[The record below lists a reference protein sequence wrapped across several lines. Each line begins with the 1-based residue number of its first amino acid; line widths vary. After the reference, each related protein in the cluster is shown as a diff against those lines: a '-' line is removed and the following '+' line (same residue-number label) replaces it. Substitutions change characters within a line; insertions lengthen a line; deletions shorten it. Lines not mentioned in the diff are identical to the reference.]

1 MRLVLVAGA
10 VSLGALVAPAG
21 LSAAPARVESRPEVA
36 AERIAEYAGGALWL
50 AQVERQ
56 NIPRSSIES
65 ASFVA
70 WRARVAAD
78 VARVLELDPVHLE
91 AVWSRADA
99 DHQIALMAALSQ
111 LGTPYKRR
119 ASLPGVAFDCS
130 GLTGWAWAQAGHVL
144 PRNSTLQWRAGDA
157 RTPETAQAGDLVRYP
172 GHVMMWLG
180 VEGAIVHSPRP
191 GGVVEV
197 RHLSDRSLR
206 KSKFFDPS

>member
-1 MRLVLVAGA
+1 M
-10 VSLGALVAPAG
+10 SIGALVAPAS
-21 LSAAPARVESRPEVA
+21 LSAAPVRVETRPEISSNH
-36 AERIAEYAGGALWL
+36 IAQYAGGALWL

-70 WRARVAAD
+70 WRAKVAAD
-78 VARVLELDPVHLE
+78 VANVLELDATHLE
-91 AVWSRADA
+91 EAWSRADV

-119 ASLPGVAFDCS
+119 ASQPGVAFDCS
-130 GLTGWAWAQAGHVL
+130 GLTGWAWSQAGHVL

-157 RTPETAQAGDLVRYP
+157 RTPETAQAGDLLRYP

-180 VEGAIVHSPRP
+180 VDGAIVHSPRP

-206 KSKFFDPS
+206 RSKFFDPS

>member
-1 MRLVLVAGA
+1 MTVGA
-10 VSLGALVAPAG
+10 FVAPAQ
-21 LSAAPARVESRPEVA
+21 LSAAPSQVSARPEVGV
-36 AERIAEYAGGALWL
+36 EQIAQYAGGALWL

-56 NIPRSSIES
+56 NVPRSRIES

-78 VARVLELDPVHLE
+78 VASVLDLEPEVLET
-91 AVWSRADA
+91 VWSQADA

-119 ASLPGVAFDCS
+119 ASQPGVAFDCS

-157 RTPETAQAGDLVRYP
+157 RTPESAQAGDLLRYP

-180 VEGAIVHSPRP
+180 VDGAIVHSPRP

-206 KSKFFDPS
+206 RSKFFDPS